1 MNKYE
6 FIEGLRKSLSAVND
20 YTFVND
26 TITYYENYIDTQMRM
41 GRTERDVMEE
51 LGDPRLIAKSIKA
64 THTMEETQEYSRD
77 VYQDYHN
84 EYRNGKKARFIFNG
98 REFSLP
104 SWLVKTVTVVIL
116 AIAFFL
122 VFTVLRWLSP
132 FIFTGVILYLVLK
145 RFFGKY

>member
-64 THTMEETQEYSRD
+64 THTAEEEQEYSRD
-77 VYQDYHN
+77 VYPDYHN
-84 EYRNGKKARFIFNG
+84 EYHNGKKTRFIFNG
-98 REFSLP
+98 RELSLP
-104 SWLVKTVTVVIL
+104 SWLVKTVSVVIL
-116 AIAFFL
+116 AVVLFL